1 MSLSPFGV
9 RVNSISPGWIDTG
22 CSASCLRKM
31 LFQHPSGR
39 VGSPEDIVK
48 AVFFLCGSSF
58 VNAENLVIDGGMS
71 RMMVYH
77 GDEGWSFHP
86 EQPDSVPS

>member
-1 MSLSPFGV
+1 M
-9 RVNSISPGWIDTG
+9 
-22 CSASCLRKM
+22 
-31 LFQHPSGR
+31 
-39 VGSPEDIVK
+39 K

-86 EQPDSVPS
+86 EQSDSVPS